1 MHGKNDSGLAAVSKF
16 AVIFELPQTKIILFA
31 IFELGYTVNVDVELL
46 YCALQYIYGRTVVLL
61 YKPMY
66 DEKQK
71 VDYRGIRDIYSF

>member
-1 MHGKNDSGLAAVSKF
+1 MNWG
-16 AVIFELPQTKIILFA
+16 I
-31 IFELGYTVNVDVELL
+31 TVDVDVELL